1 MWGFNVNEDK
11 GFLGGVNDLADELAE
26 ILKQTDDNQVERT
39 LEIGAEELAKDISR
53 LPKPRSQIS
62 TSGYT
67 HILDTVSTWKDDLK
81 SGMKV
86 RVGWKKYYGPIL
98 EHGSSKMASRP
109 HLKPT
114 WNRNKNK
121 YQEQMIKYLKLGGN

>member
-1 MWGFNVNEDK
+1 MSVDK
-11 GFLGGVNDLADELAE
+11 GFLGGIDDLADELAE
-26 ILKQTDDNQVERT
+26 ILKQTDENQIEKT
-39 LEIGAEELAKDISR
+39 LEIGAEELAKDVSR

-67 HILDTVSTWKDDLK
+67 HLLDTVSTWKADLE
-81 SGMKV
+81 SGTKV

-98 EHGSSKMASRP
+98 EHGSSKMAARP
-109 HLKPT
+109 HLKPI

-121 YQEQMIKYLKLGGN
+121 YQEKMIKYLKLGGN